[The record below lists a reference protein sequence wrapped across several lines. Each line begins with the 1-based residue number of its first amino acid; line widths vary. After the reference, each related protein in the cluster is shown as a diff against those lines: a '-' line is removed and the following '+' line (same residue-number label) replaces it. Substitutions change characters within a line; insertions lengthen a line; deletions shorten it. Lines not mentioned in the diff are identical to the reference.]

1 MTNKEKLELLKA
13 WLREWNITRSMT
25 LAYDI
30 CTLLA
35 ENLEL
40 DNDKA

>member
-1 MTNKEKLELLKA
+1 MNSKEKMQLLRA
-13 WLREWNITRSMT
+13 WLKEWQITRSMT

>member
-30 CTLLA
+30 CMLLA